1 VLVDAADRVL
11 IAQRLPG
18 KHMAGG
24 WEFPGGKLEPGEDR
38 RAGLARELREELGI
52 DVRGVPLR
60 PLIRVTHEY
69 PSRTVLLDTWVVPRF
84 RGTPRGLDG
93 QALRWCPRGDLA
105 GADLLP
111 ADAPI
116 VAALRLPERLRALRS
131 RNYTLFD
138 PRSTAAGPLLR
149 HFSRRRSAQSLRG
162 PKCAAKPAGVVCAT
176 AWESE
181 SAWRRGADFVV
192 LRDCLPPA
200 VLSRICR
207 RVPLPV
213 YACGLPLE
221 EAWRLGAT
229 GLSELVRSRA
239 SSRHEC

>member
-11 IAQRLPG
+11 IAQRPPG

-38 RAGLARELREELGI
+38 RAGLERELREELGI
-52 DVRGVPLR
+52 DIRDEPLR
-60 PLIRVTHEY
+60 PLIRTIHEY

-116 VAALRLPERLRALRS
+116 VAALRLPERLRARCS
-131 RNYTLFD
+131 RDYTLIEH
-138 PRSTAAGPLLR
+138 PPIAGRLHSRFSQRRALR
-149 HFSRRRSAQSLRG
+149 PVGGSRSAVKLV
-162 PKCAAKPAGVVCAT
+162 GVVCGSVGEA
-176 AWESE
+176 E
-181 SAWRRGADFVV
+181 SAWRGGADFIV
-192 LRDCLPPA
+192 LRVRLRPA
-200 VLSRICR
+200 ILARLCR
-207 RVPLPV
+207 TVPLPI
-213 YACGLPLE
+213 YAHGVPVE
-221 EAWRLGAT
+221 QAWALGAT
-229 GLSELVRSRA
+229 G
-239 SSRHEC
+239 SSFETYARRGKT